1 DVEDVVLVGES
12 RQLNGD
18 AGHHGPGDDADSF
31 AHQVGGLAD
40 GRLGVATVVGD
51 DELDRP
57 AVDGSASVSGVGAS
71 GLESGQ
77 ILLAVTLEWAGGGG
91 DDPNLDRISAG
102 LGGLGGV
109 GGRLG
114 GIGRRFGGGGRLIRC
129 CRGGCRGLGG
139 VAGTGGQ
146 HQRHHQQQG
155 DSHSLH
161 L

>member
-1 DVEDVVLVGES
+1 SSGGHVLIALAARAERVVVDAGDGVGGSRARDVEDVVLVGES

-57 AVDGSASVSGVGAS
+57 AVDGSASVSGVGES

-114 GIGRRFGGGGRLIRC
+114 
-129 CRGGCRGLGG
+129 
-139 VAGTGGQ
+139 
-146 HQRHHQQQG
+146 
-155 DSHSLH
+155 
-161 L
+161 